1 VGVGYC
7 RLERFEDALLLKC
20 EFLDDGG
27 ICNGDFKLAAAD
39 LAGAGEACQRGAGCL
54 LPGGREIG
62 VRLDPAVAAR
72 GDQLGQHVG
81 DFFWATGIVAPLLAP
96 AASGEVG
103 GNLVGRMI
111 LQSCGL

>member
-1 VGVGYC
+1 MKVDEDLLF
-7 RLERFEDALLLKC
+7 LERQ
-20 EFLDDGG
+20 FLNDGG
-27 ICNGDFKLAAAD
+27 VCDGDFKHAAAD
-39 LAGAGEACQRGAGCL
+39 FAWAGETGECRAGCL

-103 GNLVGRMI
+103 GNIVGRMI